1 MSPVDA
7 FAWLPGSMPTRY
19 LHVLEAWKHGSME
32 DEDAS
37 GDLPG
42 LTSGSPP
49 IGASEFSSSQEEPL
63 IM

>member
-1 MSPVDA
+1 M
-7 FAWLPGSMPTRY
+7 F
-19 LHVLEAWKHGSME
+19 WKHGSME

-63 IM
+63 ISKRIPRIAAWSTRG